1 MFRYHLLGLLRNGTQ
16 HGYALAKE
24 YQRRSGIEVGL
35 GGIYRELR
43 ILTEQGLVRRLSSP
57 VDGDPRRTPYEI
69 TTDGREAFED
79 WFRELPDSTACD
91 ESSIAVRVMFFGDVS
106 PEDGHRAL
114 EQWRAGLWG
123 LSKRYEAQLS
133 RALTR
138 DPAGT
143 GSCALLLRRRM
154 KHIAVELEFL
164 DAAQAALPPAPASF
178 EPFPEERAY
187 LDSTPIA
194 RRSSFRS

>member
-24 YQRRSGIEVGL
+24 YQRRSGVEVGL

-43 ILTEQGLVRRLSSP
+43 ILTEQGLVRRLANP
-57 VDGDPRRTPYEI
+57 LDGDPRRTPYEI
-69 TTDGREAFED
+69 TAEGRDAFED

-91 ESSIAVRVMFFGDVS
+91 ESNLAVRVMFFGDVA
-106 PEDGHRAL
+106 PVEAHRVL

-123 LSKRYEAQLS
+123 LSKRFEAQLG

-164 DAAQAALPPAPASF
+164 DAAQAALPPAP
-178 EPFPEERAY
+178 EPHAEEPSYYEPA
-187 LDSTPIA
+187 PIL
-194 RRSSFRS
+194 RRSFFRS

>member
-24 YQRRSGIEVGL
+24 YQRRSGVEVGL

-43 ILTEQGLVRRLSSP
+43 ILTEQGLVRRLASP

-69 TTDGREAFED
+69 TADGTAAFED

-91 ESSIAVRVMFFGDVS
+91 ESSLAVRVMFFDDVT
-106 PEDGHRAL
+106 PLDAHRVL
-114 EQWRAGLWG
+114 EQWRAGLWA
-123 LSKRYEAQLS
+123 LSKRFEAQLG

-143 GSCALLLRRRM
+143 GSCSLLLRRRM

-164 DAAQAALPPAPASF
+164 DAAQASLPPAAPAPVPSAEEHGSF
-178 EPFPEERAY
+178 AAPP
-187 LDSTPIA
+187 L
-194 RRSSFRS
+194 RRSFFRG